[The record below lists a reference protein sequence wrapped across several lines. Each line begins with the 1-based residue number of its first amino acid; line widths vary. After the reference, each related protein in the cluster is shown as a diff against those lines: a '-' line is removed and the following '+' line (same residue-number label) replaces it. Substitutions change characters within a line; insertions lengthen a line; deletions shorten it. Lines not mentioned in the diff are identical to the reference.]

1 MQKEKDQEKT
11 RGGGQG
17 GVGDTLAAQWT
28 SVRICTAS
36 SAAQHSMHKAYSS
49 LRTTTTRDSAMNCQ
63 HDTTS
68 HNTNEKGEEH
78 KAGIPRTSTANK
90 FPIPIQLFRSPA
102 ALD

>member
-36 SAAQHSMHKAYSS
+36 SAAQPAQSVFL
-49 LRTTTTRDSAMNCQ
+49 LRTTTRDSAMNCQ

>member
-1 MQKEKDQEKT
+1 M
-11 RGGGQG
+11 
-17 GVGDTLAAQWT
+17 GDTLAAQWT

-63 HDTTS
+63 HDTTR
-68 HNTNEKGEEH
+68 HDANGKGEEH

-90 FPIPIQLFRSPA
+90 FPIPIQLFRCSGS
-102 ALD
+102 LD